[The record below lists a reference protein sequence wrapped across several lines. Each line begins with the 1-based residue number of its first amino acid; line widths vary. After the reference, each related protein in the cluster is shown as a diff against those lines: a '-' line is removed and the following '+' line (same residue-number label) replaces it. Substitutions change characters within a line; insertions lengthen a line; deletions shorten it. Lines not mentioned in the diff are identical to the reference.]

1 MEEMHH
7 WKLSEE
13 EERKGSPPL
22 TGNIM
27 VCVDWEDRP
36 WMGRKKEGEGSAESK
51 HSPFMSSQL
60 AASVEGLG
68 PQSRLQ
74 RKKLVFF

>member
-1 MEEMHH
+1 MHH

-13 EERKGSPPL
+13 EERREGSPPL

-36 WMGRKKEGEGSAESK
+36 WAGRKTGKG
-51 HSPFMSSQL
+51 
-60 AASVEGLG
+60 
-68 PQSRLQ
+68 
-74 RKKLVFF
+74 RKC